1 MTQPKTTQPTT
12 IRMKNSR
19 LRTKLTIRLPFTA
32 NTAAKPRPMTR
43 SSILI
48 TPTAKVAPN
57 LDLDMDTNGGMAWIL
72 TTRASD
78 WEFPGC
84 VGVAGH
90 LIAQNLYGSWSWL
103 VGLALLA

>member
-1 MTQPKTTQPTT
+1 
-12 IRMKNSR
+12 MKNSR
-19 LRTKLTIRLPFTA
+19 LKTKMTIHLPFTA

-48 TPTAKVAPN
+48 TPIAKVAPS
-57 LDLDMDTNGGMAWIL
+57 LDLDMDMDTNGGMAWIPM
-72 TTRASD
+72 TRASD
-78 WEFPGC
+78 WEFHGC

-90 LIAQNLYGSWSWL
+90 LIAQNLHGSWSWSWL